1 LFAHLIEVHQGAF
14 PAWYAPLQLAVLPVG
29 QAQDEQAREFA
40 ARAMRSGL
48 RVEVAHNGSLGLRI
62 REAVKRK
69 VPYVAVIGASEA
81 AGGQVSLRLRDGQE
95 LPPLPVEV
103 ALARIHG
110 N

>member
-1 LFAHLIEVHQGAF
+1 
-14 PAWYAPLQLAVLPVG
+14 
-29 QAQDEQAREFA
+29 
-40 ARAMRSGL
+40 MRSGL